1 MNDKKNKK
9 FKIKTS
15 ELLIKLSK
23 INNAINL
30 KRKYLYENEII
41 NIQKELNISYENS
54 KDIVE
59 VVYSDI
65 FDNIYNELSQTINY
79 ISNDIIENYT
89 FEFEG
94 YRFLEPRF
102 YFSRKNKD
110 TEKDKADWDGIRNFF
125 KMGSHKGYPFNQLTE
140 EQWGVQYL

>member
-79 ISNDIIENYT
+79 ISNDIIENYN
-89 FEFEG
+89 
-94 YRFLEPRF
+94 LEDF
-102 YFSRKNKD
+102 YILNINEYTLIYKSN
-110 TEKDKADWDGIRNFF
+110 I
-125 KMGSHKGYPFNQLTE
+125 
-140 EQWGVQYL
+140 